1 MDGFTK
7 EAKGLAEAAKRG
19 DTESLVKSFADP
31 SIIRSY
37 VSDLVT
43 SRALTQLGV
52 LHDHLAKDI
61 PISKEDIAFLITFC
75 SQLAEDNRA
84 QRKRVMELI
93 GAFLTDSVRKQ
104 AVSGSGPIFD
114 FRRQA

>member
-19 DTESLVKSFADP
+19 DTDALVRSFADP
-31 SIIRSY
+31 SIVQSF

-43 SRALTQLGV
+43 NRALTHLGV

-93 GAFLTDSVRKQ
+93 GAFLTESIREQ
-104 AVSGSGPIFD
+104 AFRGSGPISD
-114 FRRQA
+114 FRRQV